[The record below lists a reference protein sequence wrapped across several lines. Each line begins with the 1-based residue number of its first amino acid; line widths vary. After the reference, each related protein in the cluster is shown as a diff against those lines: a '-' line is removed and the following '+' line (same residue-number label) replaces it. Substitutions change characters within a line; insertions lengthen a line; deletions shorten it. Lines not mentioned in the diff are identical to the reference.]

1 MDVTFAVDDRTF
13 TVPERQAIILAEN
26 LRLLA
31 TSDADEVQAYVQ
43 LSPDD
48 SWRDDATTLADS
60 IERALVG
67 PVSEP
72 LPLEG
77 GAAHATHRILRL
89 MIGLESSFEPVPA
102 DGLRD
107 AQGTPVGS
115 ANALRPSRH
124 RGGRARARVADQM
137 RFLSAPEL
145 TELLIVLFA
154 LAVLTVVAVA
164 AGVVAWYVIGPVIA
178 GLLGLR
184 VASTRVKGK
193 AAWAVASVF
202 WWTIFLIP
210 ATILVL
216 LVSLLILVILR

>member
-31 TSDADEVQAYVQ
+31 TSDADEVQGYVQ

-48 SWRDDATTLADS
+48 SWREDATTLADS

-67 PVSEP
+67 PVGEP

-89 MIGLESSFEPVPA
+89 MIGLETSFEPVPA
-102 DGLRD
+102 GGLRD

-115 ANALRPSRH
+115 ANAFRR
-124 RGGRARARVADQM
+124 RGGRARARVADQV

-184 VASTRVKGK
+184 VATTRVKGK
-193 AAWAVASVF
+193 AAWALASVF

-216 LVSLLILVILR
+216 LVSLLVLVILR